1 MAYPIEFI
9 KEEVSFRVT
18 DTLHQL
24 VDRLNYFEDNHVANR
39 KLVDSNLN
47 DLVFMVHRDSGVI
60 TADSDLTLLS
70 ENLSFETTGALTSTS
85 NTLSSTTT
93 GATLVTA
100 GGTISLSSDQDL
112 ANVLLRSNG
121 QTFGALRN
129 KGGHLEIMSSLGP
142 AVTFSTGDAKF
153 VGTITPPGGTLDTT
167 AVDLVGAINEINANI
182 DSDVASLDAR
192 ISVNE
197 TDIGVLQGQ
206 MTSTISNTADNTN
219 RISALE
225 AIGITTRLN
234 TIEAQIVQINNRLN
248 ILEL

>member
-1 MAYPIEFI
+1 MAQIEFDKDDI
-9 KEEVSFRVT
+9 SFRVT

-24 VDRLNYFEDNHVANR
+24 VDRLNTFEARMVYNR
-39 KLVDSNLN
+39 KLLDSNIN
-47 DLVFMVHRDSGVI
+47 DLLFMVHRDSGFI
-60 TADSDLTLLS
+60 TADSDLLITT
-70 ENLSFETTGALTSTS
+70 ENLTLETTGALTSTS
-85 NTLSSTTT
+85 NSFSSTTT
-93 GATLVTA
+93 GPTLVAA

-112 ANVLLRSNG
+112 ANVLLRSSG

-153 VGTITPPGGTLDTT
+153 VGTITPPGGTLETT
-167 AVDLVGAINEINANI
+167 AVDLVGAINEINSKI
-182 DSDVASLDAR
+182 DSDAAALDAR
-192 ISVNE
+192 ITTNE

-206 MTSTISNTADNTN
+206 MTSTVNNTVDNTN
-219 RISALE
+219 RIATLE
-225 AIGITTRLN
+225 AVNIASRLN

>member
-1 MAYPIEFI
+1 MAQIEFDKDDI
-9 KEEVSFRVT
+9 SFRVT

-24 VDRLNYFEDNHVANR
+24 VDRLNTFEARMVYNR
-39 KLVDSNLN
+39 KLLDSNIN
-47 DLVFMVHRDSGVI
+47 DLLFMVHRDSGFI
-60 TADSDLTLLS
+60 TADSDLLITT
-70 ENLSFETTGALTSTS
+70 ENLTLETTGALTSTS
-85 NTLSSTTT
+85 NSFSSTTT
-93 GATLVTA
+93 GPTLVSA

-112 ANVLLRSNG
+112 ANVLLRSAG

-153 VGTITPPGGTLDTT
+153 VGTITPPGGTLETT
-167 AVDLVGAINEINANI
+167 AVDLVGAINEINSKI
-182 DSDVASLDAR
+182 DSDAAALDAR
-192 ISVNE
+192 ITTNE

-206 MTSTISNTADNTN
+206 MTSTVNNTVDNTN
-219 RISALE
+219 RIATLE
-225 AIGITTRLN
+225 AVNIASRLN